1 MNRLIRIRRA
11 NKKSA
16 NGSFD
21 VLFPQTVT
29 QNVLR
34 SEDGGV
40 LEESL
45 LKYDRHLAN
54 KLAHVNRVV
63 SSGTPTAL
71 IISCSDKELED
82 NLALLVTLHT
92 TLDAEPTIS
101 YNGSEPANIV
111 STVGDNISGGQ
122 IEGST
127 IFVIWNATL
136 RKWFLINNDET
147 SAMTTVTIPVRTEYV
162 YTATSNDESVIVV
175 PGYNSGEDD
184 IIVNYNQTVL
194 RPTIDYD
201 TLIRGAIRLLNFK
214 LNLGETLHFQ
224 VTKYVESTRKGLFK
238 YRIDTRYVTYTIPED
253 NTTSLSLDTLGSD
266 PSAVTVN
273 YNQTVLRNGIDYNLN
288 SRGKLEL
295 INLTLNTGELL
306 HFTITDFIEIAD
318 ARVTSRGI
326 YSYVIETNTV
336 SYVSKE
342 DGLTKISLPDIGNDE
357 YHVTVNHH
365 QMVLRNGIDY
375 KIDENEDLV
384 LLNMTLDKND
394 IFVFSIMRYTEKAG
408 ILHANAGGSSGTY
421 RYQLNVLHE
430 SYTATEDG
438 VALITVPNFNHKR
451 DHIAVIKDNHY
462 LIQDM
467 DYAIDE
473 LGNIVL
479 LKKSLNTGESIY
491 FTILEGAMVD
501 VPRFNISD
509 ASGDGKDIHV
519 DISYSEISDFY
530 TLMLRVPFTVENA
543 PTLKTVN
550 GPAEPILGPNN
561 EPIAGGNKT
570 GSFLYLVYNKMNHS
584 WYSLGDSRLNM
595 VSDNTPK
602 IIKTGISNFSGQI
615 NDVVENGYAETAV
628 LHNLGTIPVKFEVT
642 PCEHP
647 SIKFGKV
654 QPIGDIWCY
663 ADTKYLYVGNSGTST
678 SKFKWTIYQ

>member
-1 MNRLIRIRRA
+1 M
-11 NKKSA
+11 
-16 NGSFD
+16 
-21 VLFPQTVT
+21 
-29 QNVLR
+29 
-34 SEDGGV
+34 
-40 LEESL
+40 
-45 LKYDRHLAN
+45 
-54 KLAHVNRVV
+54 
-63 SSGTPTAL
+63 
-71 IISCSDKELED
+71 
-82 NLALLVTLHT
+82 
-92 TLDAEPTIS
+92 
-101 YNGSEPANIV
+101 
-111 STVGDNISGGQ
+111 
-122 IEGST
+122 
-127 IFVIWNATL
+127 
-136 RKWFLINNDET
+136 
-147 SAMTTVTIPVRTEYV
+147 
-162 YTATSNDESVIVV
+162 
-175 PGYNSGEDD
+175 
-184 IIVNYNQTVL
+184 
-194 RPTIDYD
+194 
-201 TLIRGAIRLLNFK
+201 
-214 LNLGETLHFQ
+214 
-224 VTKYVESTRKGLFK
+224 
-238 YRIDTRYVTYTIPED
+238 
-253 NTTSLSLDTLGSD
+253 
-266 PSAVTVN
+266 
-273 YNQTVLRNGIDYNLN
+273 
-288 SRGKLEL
+288 
-295 INLTLNTGELL
+295 
-306 HFTITDFIEIAD
+306 
-318 ARVTSRGI
+318 TSRGI

-394 IFVFSIMRYTEKAG
+394 ILVFSIMRYTEKAG
-408 ILHANAGGSSGTY
+408 ILHANAGGSNGTY

-595 VSDNTPK
+595 NSDNTPK